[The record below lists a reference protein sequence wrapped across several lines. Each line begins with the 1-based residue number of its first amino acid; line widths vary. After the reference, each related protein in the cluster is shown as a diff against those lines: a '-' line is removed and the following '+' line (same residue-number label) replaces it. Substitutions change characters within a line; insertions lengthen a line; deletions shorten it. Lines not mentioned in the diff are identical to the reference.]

1 MNNSLFAAAATCA
14 ALALGVGG
22 CQDATTPA
30 TPDLSP
36 TFARVP
42 TAAEP
47 IDVVTTDP
55 CDGEDIHWIGER
67 TFVTT
72 VTNDAT
78 GGYHYTSHRN
88 WKAKGTGLTSG
99 DTYLANFPRNIS
111 YTFKGPFPEIYTVVW
126 NNFVTR
132 TGGQGGYL
140 LKTSQKIVVN
150 GNGQVV
156 QDTETYD
163 YVCKVK

>member
-1 MNNSLFAAAATCA
+1 MNNSLFAVAATCT

-30 TPDLSP
+30 APDVSP
-36 TFARVP
+36 AFAMAEHQ
-42 TAAEP
+42 TEP
-47 IDVVTTDP
+47 IDYVSNDP
-55 CDGEDIHWIGER
+55 CDGEQIHWIGER

-72 VTNDAT
+72 VTNDGA

-88 WKAKGTGLTSG
+88 WKATGTGLTSG
-99 DTYLANFPRNIS
+99 ATYLANFPRNVS

-132 TGGQGGYL
+132 KGGQGGYL
-140 LKTSQKIVVN
+140 LKTSEKIVVN
-150 GNGQVV
+150 GNGEVV
-156 QDTETYD
+156 QDTSTYD